1 MIQSLCFPALDITL
15 RRFFSWP
22 VNVKFPCSL
31 ALACTARPVRSR
43 TAPSDSCLG
52 CAKPNSGRP
61 MQNTVSKPRI
71 VSSWHLLCPR
81 VATVM
86 ASCGFQVFLD
96 VCSYHMLP
104 HVTTC
109 YHMLPHVTTCYHM
122 LPHVT
127 TCYHML
133 PHVTTCY
140 HMLPHVTTC
149 YHMLP
154 HVTTPF
160 KDIYLSRNMMAWL
173 AWPPFQ
179 QLFRT
184 SYGHN
189 VLLAG
194 SSQMKRLFQRA
205 IMIYHVGGIF
215 QHILNAQ
222 FHDQFEKSD
231 QSHQCP
237 AFIHCILRSWSV
249 VNTCEYFRKPYRKKD
264 AVASQNGPWCV
275 PQGSS
280 RDQVLTSDPPQELSI
295 PAIRWELVVRRQ
307 DKAR

>member
-1 MIQSLCFPALDITL
+1 
-15 RRFFSWP
+15 
-22 VNVKFPCSL
+22 
-31 ALACTARPVRSR
+31 
-43 TAPSDSCLG
+43 
-52 CAKPNSGRP
+52 
-61 MQNTVSKPRI
+61 
-71 VSSWHLLCPR
+71 
-81 VATVM
+81 
-86 ASCGFQVFLD
+86 
-96 VCSYHMLP
+96 
-104 HVTTC
+104 
-109 YHMLPHVTTCYHM
+109 
-122 LPHVT
+122 
-127 TCYHML
+127 
-133 PHVTTCY
+133 
-140 HMLPHVTTC
+140 
-149 YHMLP
+149 MLP

-237 AFIHCILRSWSV
+237 AFIHCILHSWSV
-249 VNTCEYFRKPYRKKD
+249 VDTCEYFRKPYRKKTLSRVKMVHD
-264 AVASQNGPWCV
+264 VSHKVHQETKCLRATRLKNYLFQLSGGNLLWGGRTKPGKERWDIMRHQLGVKISNLAEADNCGLCASWING
-275 PQGSS
+275 QIFDIG
-280 RDQVLTSDPPQELSI
+280 
-295 PAIRWELVVRRQ
+295 
-307 DKAR
+307 ARY